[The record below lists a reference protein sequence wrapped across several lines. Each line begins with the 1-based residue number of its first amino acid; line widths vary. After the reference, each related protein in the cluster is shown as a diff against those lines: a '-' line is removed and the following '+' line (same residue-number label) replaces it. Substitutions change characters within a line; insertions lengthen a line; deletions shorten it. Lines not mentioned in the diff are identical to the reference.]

1 MTTRTLRIAILLLA
15 VCATA
20 GLKAQQATT
29 PQPAAVPAPA
39 AASAP
44 ATAPAPGVEL
54 DRLVAVVNE
63 DVVLESDVDEE
74 RRLGAFQPFRDS
86 RRNSSR
92 DEIIE
97 RLIDR
102 DLILQQFKIQ
112 AEGKVTE
119 AQVDEQLTA
128 LRKDIPACKAYQC
141 NTDAGW
147 KRFVNDQGFSLDELK
162 RRWRDRM
169 EVLLFIEVR
178 FRSGIQISDDE
189 IQQYYDKTLLPLYAS
204 QKAVAPKLDLISH
217 RIQEILL
224 QQQVGSLLRDWLK
237 TLRAQGTVRTIQSSE
252 ETP

>member
-1 MTTRTLRIAILLLA
+1 MIIRPIRIASLILA
-15 VCATA
+15 VCGT
-20 GLKAQQATT
+20 LRLEAQQATT
-29 PQPAAVPAPA
+29 PQPAVTPPA
-39 AASAP
+39 
-44 ATAPAPGVEL
+44 ATAPARGVEL
-54 DRLVAVVNE
+54 DRLVAVVND
-63 DVVLESDVDEE
+63 DVILESDVDEE
-74 RRLGAFQPFRDS
+74 RRLGAFQPFRDT
-86 RRNSSR
+86 RRSSSR
-92 DEIIE
+92 DQMIE

-128 LRKDIPACKAYQC
+128 LRKDSPACKAYQC
-141 NTDAGW
+141 ETDAGW
-147 KRFVNDQGFSLDELK
+147 QRFVNDQGFSLDELK

-189 IQQYYDKTLLPLYAS
+189 IREYYEKTLLPQYAS

-237 TLRAQGTVRTIQSSE
+237 TLRAQGTVRTIQLSE
-252 ETP
+252 EMP